1 MPEKNIIPITDSA
14 WRIKLLIYGG
24 VLGVLVGLGGA
35 LILIKNSERE
45 GRVPDITPGE
55 GVQVGL
61 LLLGLLR
68 AIASLGK

>member
-14 WRIKLLIYGG
+14 WKTKLLIYGG

-45 GRVPDITPGE
+45 GRTPDITPGE
-55 GVQVGL
+55 GIQIGL

-68 AIASLGK
+68 AVASLGK